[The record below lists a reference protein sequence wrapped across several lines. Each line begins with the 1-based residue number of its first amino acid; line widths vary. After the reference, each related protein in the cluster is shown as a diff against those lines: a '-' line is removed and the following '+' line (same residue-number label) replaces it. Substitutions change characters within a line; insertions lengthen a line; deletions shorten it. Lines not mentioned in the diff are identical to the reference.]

1 MSRVNSKDRARL
13 LVHALSLVCH
23 RDAYSMRGPSKLVAQ
38 GPYWHGTRHA
48 DQSCFVQPV
57 QGPSCCA
64 RDDLDSEARSLRLSQ
79 LLWTGVA
86 GVRCMIDVLVGRLGG
101 VVREVR
107 RSYRPP
113 VATIDL
119 CMAKVS
125 RTPRRAV
132 PGYFQLGQRRVNG
145 VGNDHDDV
153 D

>member
-23 RDAYSMRGPSKLVAQ
+23 RDAYSMCGPSKLVAQ
-38 GPYWHGTRHA
+38 GPYWHGTRRA

-57 QGPSCCA
+57 QRPSCCA

-79 LLWTGVA
+79 LLWTGVV

-107 RSYRPP
+107 RGCRPP

-132 PGYFQLGQRRVNG
+132 PGYLGQRRVNG